1 MALAAETDGSP
12 AALAEL
18 RAAIGAAC
26 TLERRDECVLEFG
39 IDPAAGVRRWLEL
52 LATGSTLRHY
62 CHVPRSVVRAL
73 CSVQCR

>member
-39 IDPAAGVRRWLEL
+39 IDPAAGVSW
-52 LATGSTLRHY
+52 SY
-62 CHVPRSVVRAL
+62 
-73 CSVQCR
+73 